1 MLKFISGRI
10 KENMVLTKPTKR
22 KSFKESAFPIYKIH
36 LKMINALPSPEI
48 LAQILENLNME
59 HNMASRLAVFR
70 NAIYPKLAIL
80 IRAHEKPIR

>member
-1 MLKFISGRI
+1 
-10 KENMVLTKPTKR
+10 
-22 KSFKESAFPIYKIH
+22 
-36 LKMINALPSPEI
+36 MINALPSPEI

-80 IRAHEKPIR
+80 IRAHEKPIRFIE

>member
-1 MLKFISGRI
+1 
-10 KENMVLTKPTKR
+10 
-22 KSFKESAFPIYKIH
+22 
-36 LKMINALPSPEI
+36 MINALPSPEI

-80 IRAHEKPIR
+80 IRAHEKPIRFIEWCKFKVYKVSYHD

>member
-10 KENMVLTKPTKR
+10 KENMVLTKPSKR

-48 LAQILENLNME
+48 LAQILENLN
-59 HNMASRLAVFR
+59 NMASRLAVFR

-80 IRAHEKPIR
+80 IRAHEKPIRFIE